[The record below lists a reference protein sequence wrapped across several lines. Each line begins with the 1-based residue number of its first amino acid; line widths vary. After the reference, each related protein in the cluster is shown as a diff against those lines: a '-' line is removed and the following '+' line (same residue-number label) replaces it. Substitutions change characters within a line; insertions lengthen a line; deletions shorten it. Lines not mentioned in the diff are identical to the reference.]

1 MSKVQ
6 STAKHPINLSQLQNT
21 LEQATTDLKV
31 AQQAKR
37 IADETFTQAL
47 ASHEA
52 ARVALN
58 KGVFSLQ
65 NATTV
70 PNLYAEIQA

>member
-1 MSKVQ
+1 MSKAQ
-6 STAKHPINLSQLQNT
+6 SAMKQAINMSQLQNS

-31 AQQAKR
+31 AQQSKR
-37 IADETFTQAL
+37 SADEVYTKAL
-47 ASHEA
+47 AAHET

-65 NATTV
+65 NSTAV
-70 PNLYAEIQA
+70 PNLYAEVSA